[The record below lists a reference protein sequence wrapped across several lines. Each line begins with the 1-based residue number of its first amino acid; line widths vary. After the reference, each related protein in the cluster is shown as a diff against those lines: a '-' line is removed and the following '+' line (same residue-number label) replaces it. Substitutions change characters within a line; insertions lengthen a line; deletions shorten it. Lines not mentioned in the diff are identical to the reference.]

1 MVGLLQTRR
10 KDVEK
15 YEVQSDYSGIG
26 LKEVEAEEIDGAYV
40 AAIKQFGCRLEDI
53 LAVGPCVTVGEYLK
67 QAKGKSDA

>member
-1 MVGLLQTRR
+1 MVCCKLGERMLRSM
-10 KDVEK
+10 KFKVIIA
-15 YEVQSDYSGIG
+15 GIG

>member
-1 MVGLLQTRR
+1 MLRSMKFKVIIA
-10 KDVEK
+10 
-15 YEVQSDYSGIG
+15 GIG
-26 LKEVEAEEIDGAYV
+26 LKEVESEEIDGAYV

>member
-1 MVGLLQTRR
+1 MARFCNCLKVFIDG
-10 KDVEK
+10 
-15 YEVQSDYSGIG
+15 GNG

-67 QAKGKSDA
+67 KASGKSDV

>member
-1 MVGLLQTRR
+1 MLRSMKFKVIIA
-10 KDVEK
+10 
-15 YEVQSDYSGIG
+15 GIG

-53 LAVGPCVTVGEYLK
+53 LAVGPYVTVVEYLK

>member
-1 MVGLLQTRR
+1 MLRGMKFKVIIA
-10 KDVEK
+10 
-15 YEVQSDYSGIG
+15 GIG
-26 LKEVEAEEIDGAYV
+26 LKEVEAEEIDGAYL